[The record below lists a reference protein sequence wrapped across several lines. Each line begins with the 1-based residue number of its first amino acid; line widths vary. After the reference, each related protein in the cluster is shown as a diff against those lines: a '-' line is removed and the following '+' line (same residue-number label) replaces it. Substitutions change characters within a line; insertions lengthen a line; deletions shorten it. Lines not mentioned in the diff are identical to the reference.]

1 MSEDEARADR
11 AGFNYARNTDNNTE
25 NRRSREASRAE
36 QDNQDDFADYDE
48 DEGAPRVVQLDGLVL
63 LKIVKHC
70 KENVP
75 EVVTGQLLGL
85 NIEDRL
91 EVTNCFPF
99 ASSDNNE
106 EDDDYQID
114 MMKCLRTV
122 NVDNNTVGWY
132 QSAYL
137 GSFINSSIVE
147 AQYTYQ
153 REIPASVVVVYD
165 PFRTT
170 AGKLA
175 VQAYRLSDSFMQ
187 LMAGRDFSQRAF
199 AKFDVSSREIMEE
212 VTIKVHNSH
221 LVHGFLYELREKK
234 SMACD
239 FDRLNLI
246 ANPFVEKNLG
256 ILADCIDEYSS
267 EQAKF
272 QYHQRVVARQKAS
285 QHSFIQ
291 KKKDERSRRE
301 AEGLDVGLEDDHT
314 KHPLFKDNKAPSR
327 LDTYLVSNQ
336 IAHYCDSING
346 SANQAFQKLYTVE
359 SLIQNSSSPAAKA
372 E

>member
-1 MSEDEARADR
+1 MSDDEGRAADVWARDR
-11 AGFNYARNTDNNTE
+11 TDSS
-25 NRRSREASRAE
+25 RRSREPSRNE
-36 QDNQDDFADYDE
+36 TRDEFLDY
-48 DEGAPRVVQLDGLVL
+48 EGNDVGPNVVQLDGLVL

-85 NIEDRL
+85 NIQDRL

-99 ASSDNNE
+99 ASTDNNE
-106 EDDDYQID
+106 EDDDYQIE

-153 REIPASVVVVYD
+153 KEIPASVVVVYD

-175 VQAYRLSDSFMQ
+175 VRAYRLSDSFMK
-187 LMAGRDFSQRAF
+187 LMGGRDFSQRAF

-221 LVHGFLYELREKK
+221 LVHGFLYECREKK
-234 SMACD
+234 TFSCE

-272 QYHQRVVARQKAS
+272 QYHQRVVARQKVS
-285 QHSFIQ
+285 QGNYMQ
-291 KKKDERSRRE
+291 KINEERQRRK
-301 AEGLDVGLEDDHT
+301 AEGLEAGPEPDQS
-314 KHPLFKDNKAPSR
+314 KNPLFKDSKAPSR

-336 IAHYCDSING
+336 IAHYCDSINA
-346 SANQAFQKLYTVE
+346 SSNQAFQKLYTVE
-359 SLIQNSSSPAAKA
+359 ALIKNTQT